1 MEIADYI
8 VADDRRLAALALDGD
23 DTAFEYLFDR
33 YNEAIR
39 RLFVQRLG
47 GPGDA
52 DDLLQ
57 ETFIKVYINLHRYNP
72 EYTFGQWIYT
82 IARNTFVDYV
92 RRRQDDLSIDDRIA
106 APASSAPNP
115 EESVINLQQR
125 TQIEHCLDR
134 LTPRYRRLIVMR
146 FFDEYSYE
154 EIAAKLELPL
164 GTVKTQIHRA
174 REKMCSLI
182 TKGEEEGN
190 S

>member
-23 DTAFEYLFDR
+23 DAAFEYLFDR

-39 RLFVQRLG
+39 RLFVQRMG
-47 GPGDA
+47 GSGDA

-72 EYTFGQWIYT
+72 DYTFGQWVYT

-92 RRRQDDLSIDDRIA
+92 RRRQDDLPIDERFA
-106 APASSAPNP
+106 APASSAPTP
-115 EESVINLQQR
+115 EESVINGQQR
-125 TQIEHCLDR
+125 RQLENYLER
-134 LTPRYRRLIVMR
+134 LSPRYRKLIEMR
-146 FFDEYSYE
+146 FFEEYSYE
-154 EIAAKLELPL
+154 EIAAKLDLPL

-174 REKMCSLI
+174 RERMCRFI
-182 TKGEEEGN
+182 TQGEE
-190 S
+190 